1 MEPIVF
7 NQLSNILPSGTAHS
21 QGQKFVFLANKD
33 SQTNLTQFAYGSFA
47 PGEGSGL
54 HTHQTMEEFFF
65 IVKGEGLCVCG
76 AERYQLG
83 KGAFLRIPAGV
94 LHSLEAS
101 AVEGLE
107 FVYFGVAI

>member
-7 NQLSNILPSGTAHS
+7 NQLSNMLPNATAHN
-21 QGQKFVFLANKD
+21 QGQKFVFLSNGQ
-33 SQTNLTQFAYGSFA
+33 SPTNLTQFAYGSFA
-47 PGEGSGL
+47 PGESSQL

-65 IVKGEGLCVCG
+65 IVKGEGVCLCG
-76 AERYQLG
+76 ADRYHIGQ
-83 KGAFLRIPAGV
+83 GAFLRIPAGV

-101 AVEGLE
+101 AAEGLE